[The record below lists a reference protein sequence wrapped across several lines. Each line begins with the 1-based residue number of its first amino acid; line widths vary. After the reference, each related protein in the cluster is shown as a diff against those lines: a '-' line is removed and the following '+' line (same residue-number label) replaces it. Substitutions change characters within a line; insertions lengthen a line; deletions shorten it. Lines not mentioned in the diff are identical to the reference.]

1 MELTH
6 DTVLL
11 IIKLACAVFTA
22 ILMLQSGLDK
32 VFNYADNKEWLTGF
46 FEKTPLNG
54 TVSVL
59 LPVITAL
66 EVAAGGFSAVG
77 AVMLLINKDN
87 QTAAFLGALFAAKS
101 FICLFFGQRIAKDYT
116 GSANM
121 TVNFIFSILALLVYS
136 M

>member
-1 MELTH
+1 MEITH
-6 DTVLL
+6 DSVLL
-11 IIKLACAVFTA
+11 VIKLACAVFTA

-32 VFNYADNKEWLTGF
+32 VFNFAGNKEWLTGF

-59 LPVITAL
+59 LPVITVL
-66 EVAAGGFSAVG
+66 EIAAGGFSAVG
-77 AVMLLINKDN
+77 ALMLLINKDN
-87 QTAAFLGALFAAKS
+87 QAAAFLGILFAAAS
-101 FICLFFGQRIAKDYT
+101 FVCLFFGQRMAKDYA

-121 TVNFIFSILALLVYS
+121 TVNFIFSIIALLIYS